1 MRRRPAQPPLKGG
14 LDRIGPFHP
23 YLVFAGVILI
33 DLIGLALLLLAAAW
47 IGDTVED
54 WLWPGGTE
62 WVDF

>member
-1 MRRRPAQPPLKGG
+1 MRRRPDRPPLGNG

-23 YLVFAGVILI
+23 YLVYAAILLL
-33 DLIGLALLLLAAAW
+33 DLIGLVLIILALTW